1 MPFLPLEKA
10 YKPQHKVDSCRLS
23 ERLPPE
29 QAAICDLDVDP
40 RFNRT
45 PSYIGHLFMVI
56 EPWVRRGRAG
66 AFRRAGRLSACNL
79 ALWITT
85 L

>member
-10 YKPQHKVDSCRLS
+10 YKPQHKVDSCWLS

-56 EPWVRRGRAG
+56 EPWVRRGEPARFAVQ
-66 AFRRAGRLSACNL
+66 AACQH
-79 ALWITT
+79 AI
-85 L
+85 